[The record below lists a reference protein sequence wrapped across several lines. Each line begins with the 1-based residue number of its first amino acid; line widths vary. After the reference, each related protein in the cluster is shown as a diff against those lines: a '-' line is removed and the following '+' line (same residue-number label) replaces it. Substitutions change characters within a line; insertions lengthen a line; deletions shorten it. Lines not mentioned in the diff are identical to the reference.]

1 MRRTNR
7 DGIRIKQQ
15 MVPNIIA
22 KMLWPFP
29 TLQCLPHHHLLL
41 FSFLGWAIGP
51 TIDYTLMQSWFW
63 ASTNVKHFYQTQ
75 FTINSPSN
83 LLVSTTSS
91 TPVFFLG
98 LGQRFNYQFYTDV
111 VLVLAYT
118 NLKYFYQTQI
128 PIFLLQYMAHFNP
141 SSEIFLSNPNPNFLV
156 TIHGPLQSKLTD
168 QWPGYYGSKL
178 KFSTIISFDG
188 PHKLLIAIRIR
199 IKKNPSPRAAQP
211 PPNYAER

>member
-1 MRRTNR
+1 MRRTNQ

-15 MVPNIIA
+15 IVPNIIA
-22 KMLWPFP
+22 KMFWPFP
-29 TLQCLPHHHLLL
+29 TFQCLPHHHLLL

-51 TIDYTLMQSWFW
+51 TIDFTLMQSWFW

-75 FTINSPSN
+75 FPINSPLK

-91 TPVFFLG
+91 PAVFFLG
-98 LGQRFNYQFYTDV
+98 LGYRPNYQFYTDV

-128 PIFLLQYMAHFNP
+128 LINSPLKLI
-141 SSEIFLSNPNPNFLV
+141 V
-156 TIHGPLQSKLTD
+156 TIHGSLQSKLTD
-168 QWPGYYGSKL
+168 QWPGYYGSEL
-178 KFSTIISFDG
+178 KFSTINSFDG

-199 IKKNPSPRAAQP
+199 IKNPSPRAARP